1 MYVNIHSV
9 MLVQSC
15 VGKLCKLSEY
25 HKPEGAKEAVWPL
38 LAPWSR
44 LQCTDLAQASGTILK
59 ADEAASV
66 TLPELKLL
74 SILIPLVTAT
84 TPQMSS
90 LVSQCDFSTSK
101 GKLLHATTSFT
112 AAGQLEHQC
121 TYPVYCRRPAAGL
134 KVGCLRLSHMAPC
147 P

>member
-25 HKPEGAKEAVWPL
+25 QDAEDAKEAVCPL

-44 LQCTDLAQASGTILK
+44 VQRTDLAQTSGIMLK

-66 TLPELKLL
+66 ILLELKLL
-74 SILIPLVTAT
+74 SILLPLVTAT
-84 TPQMSS
+84 TTQMSCR
-90 LVSQCDFSTSK
+90 VSQYDFNTSK
-101 GKLLHATTSFT
+101 CKSLHATTSFT
-112 AAGQLEHQC
+112 VAGQLEHQC

-134 KVGCLRLSHMAPC
+134 S
-147 P
+147 